1 MELYNVR
8 NMAGQGIDRGD
19 PGEKTVP
26 RMVRFENS
34 DTDSNTFYLNDSILK
49 ETKFLKIS
57 NNV

>member
-8 NMAGQGIDRGD
+8 NMAGQGIERGD

-34 DTDSNTFYLNDSILK
+34 DSDSNTLYLNDSILK
-49 ETKFLKIS
+49 EIK
-57 NNV
+57 

>member
-8 NMAGQGIDRGD
+8 NMTGQGIERGD

-49 ETKFLKIS
+49 ETK
-57 NNV
+57 